1 MWHLCCLTLSCCSRC
16 CRTNC
21 YIHFL
26 WTKRIINAGALTM
39 LLETAWVG
47 YLNMADIAQ
56 GALFIVACG
65 SLYGL
70 AVYLF
75 RDQIWPGKISSTD

>member
-1 MWHLCCLTLSCCSRC
+1 
-16 CRTNC
+16 
-21 YIHFL
+21 
-26 WTKRIINAGALTM
+26 M

-47 YLNMADIAQ
+47 YLIMADIAQ